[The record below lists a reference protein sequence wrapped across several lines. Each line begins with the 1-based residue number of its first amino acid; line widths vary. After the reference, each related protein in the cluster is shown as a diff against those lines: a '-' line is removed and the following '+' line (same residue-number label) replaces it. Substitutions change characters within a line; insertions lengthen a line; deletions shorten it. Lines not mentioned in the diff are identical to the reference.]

1 MGKGEIGNEFK
12 GFLWFMVR
20 LEVLAARFLGWS
32 VEWMVMFLLS
42 HCHLVNVYFVIL
54 ILLTKSTCFSLQCV
68 SLDCCLS
75 LLIHCHWAGLS
86 FFFFF
91 FWPSKKAF
99 ITRGNQENGVVWAFI
114 HFFFFF
120 LSSSTSSHLILKPGP
135 TLPSQNTI
143 SVTQLQCSRT

>member
-42 HCHLVNVYFVIL
+42 HSFSKCLFCNFDPAHKIHLFQPSVCVFGLLFVSPYTL
-54 ILLTKSTCFSLQCV
+54 P
-68 SLDCCLS
+68 LS
-75 LLIHCHWAGLS
+75 WSEL
-86 FFFFF
+86 FFFFLDRQRKHLLPEETRRMEWSELLSTF
-91 FWPSKKAF
+91 FC
-99 ITRGNQENGVVWAFI
+99 
-114 HFFFFF
+114 F

-143 SVTQLQCSRT
+143 SVTQLQCSGT